1 MLWCTGSIDRNVVVF
16 FSDADVL
23 SRMRQIDRLLDLV
36 V

>member
-1 MLWCTGSIDRNVVVF
+1 MLHGSIDRDVAVF

-23 SRMRQIDRLLDLV
+23 SRMRQIHRLLDLV